1 MSGMRQ
7 IVGRLKEIDGTRL
20 IDWSMFGFGAGSLAL
35 ALVLTAATLVTADTA
50 GTRPEAPAAV
60 QQN

>member
-1 MSGMRQ
+1 MNQ
-7 IVGRLKEIDGTRL
+7 VVARLKDADRNRVL
-20 IDWSMFGFGAGSLAL
+20 DWSMFCFGAGSLAL

-50 GTRPEAPAAV
+50 STGVAAPATI